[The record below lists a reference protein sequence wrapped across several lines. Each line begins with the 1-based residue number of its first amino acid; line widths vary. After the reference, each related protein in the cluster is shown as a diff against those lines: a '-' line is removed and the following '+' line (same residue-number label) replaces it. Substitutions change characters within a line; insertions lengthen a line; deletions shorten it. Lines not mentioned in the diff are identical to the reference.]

1 MTDVRWKRVIRS
13 RRLSITW
20 PEGVRAHDGARGA
33 AITERQALP
42 LLKAIDIGHD
52 PVGQAQGLGIASLQL
67 TYSKTTSSFIG
78 PPTREPRWR
87 LSVVVG
93 LSTNADASYFRRPLD
108 GLPPECFRGF

>member
-33 AITERQALP
+33 AISNRQAHQFLR
-42 LLKAIDIGHD
+42 AIDIGHD
-52 PVGQAQGLGIASLQL
+52 PAGWAQGLGIEAFQL
-67 TYSKTTSSFIG
+67 TYSKTTASFIG
-78 PPTREPRWR
+78 PPTHEPRWR
-87 LSVVVG
+87 LNIVVG
-93 LSTNADASYFRRPLD
+93 LNANTDASYYRRPLD